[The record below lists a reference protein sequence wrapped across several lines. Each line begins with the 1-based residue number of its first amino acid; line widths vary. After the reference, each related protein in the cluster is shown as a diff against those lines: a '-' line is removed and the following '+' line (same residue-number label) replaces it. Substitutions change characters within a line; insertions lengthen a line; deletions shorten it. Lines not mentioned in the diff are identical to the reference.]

1 MHYIEYI
8 LYTYIINFVY
18 FTLDIAALKHEIDF
32 LYIPLCI
39 KTINVLYFDRRHAKE
54 SKKIDKSSA
63 ATNHLSNDCEV
74 TWIAL
79 TLN

>member
-1 MHYIEYI
+1 MLIYCAKYRICS
-8 LYTYIINFVY
+8 YIITFVY

-54 SKKIDKSSA
+54 SKKL
-63 ATNHLSNDCEV
+63 TNLQQLQIICQMIV
-74 TWIAL
+74 K
-79 TLN
+79 